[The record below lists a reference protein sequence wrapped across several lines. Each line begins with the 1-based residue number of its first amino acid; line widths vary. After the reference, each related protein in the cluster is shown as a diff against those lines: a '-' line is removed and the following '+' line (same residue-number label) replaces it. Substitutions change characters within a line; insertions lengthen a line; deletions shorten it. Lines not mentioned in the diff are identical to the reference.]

1 MARGLDLKQAI
12 SYAKEYISQAIAAG
26 ADIKIGLG
34 FGPVNHNF
42 NPLKMKINN

>member
-26 ADIKIGLG
+26 ADIKIGHG
-34 FGPVNHNF
+34 SGPVNHGF